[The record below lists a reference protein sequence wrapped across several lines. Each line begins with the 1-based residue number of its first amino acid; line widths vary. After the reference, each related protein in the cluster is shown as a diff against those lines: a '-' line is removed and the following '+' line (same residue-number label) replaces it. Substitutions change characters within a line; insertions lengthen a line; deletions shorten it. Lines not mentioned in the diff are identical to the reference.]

1 MNKRHWIA
9 LHPDGDLDPGLV
21 DDLVTESY
29 LLVVEGLP
37 RTQRPVDPETF
48 AHRAG

>member
-1 MNKRHWIA
+1 MDA
-9 LHPDGDLDPGLV
+9 QLV

-37 RTQRPVDPETF
+37 RSRRPVDPGSF
-48 AHRAG
+48 RRSARLGG